1 MDGARLKEIRK
12 DHGDTQ
18 KTLGEK
24 LGISTPAVSKWEQGE
39 TDPSLDCLVK
49 ICRMYNV
56 SAHYL
61 LGLTNDD
68 PFFTERKPQ
77 TLSPESRAALKLFA
91 EYLYDRDKKQKKP

>member
-24 LGISTPAVSKWEQGE
+24 LGFSTPTVSKWEQGE
-39 TDPSLDCLVK
+39 TDPTLDCLVK
-49 ICRMYNV
+49 ICRMYQV
-56 SAHYL
+56 SADYL

-68 PFFTERKPQ
+68 PFFTQRKPQ
-77 TLSPESRAALKLFA
+77 VLSSESSAALKLFA
-91 EYLYDRDKKQKKP
+91 EYLYDRDKKKTKP